1 MSEITTRVSTA
12 LCIHEDQTSMIPYSS
27 RRVVV
32 RTSGP
37 VVVLGLLAILLPASP
52 APLASQI
59 RADTASVL
67 FGVASDLLQEG
78 DTTQAASLFRILL
91 GRFPEAGVASDAR
104 ALIDE
109 LEAARRDRGGRRE
122 LIAWSTIYGASLG
135 VLIPAAFGADDSEPY
150 GVGLLL
156 GAPLGFAG
164 SKAYANSVRLTPGQ
178 ARAITFGSWWGMWQ
192 GFGWRE
198 VFGWGDRD
206 VTQCF
211 DPGGGVTECFTFRE
225 ESDEAPFTG
234 AVLGSLAGLTT
245 GILLSRQIDI
255 AASTALVANFGALW
269 GTWYGF
275 AASVIAIEN
284 DDDGRLA
291 MTLVGGDVGLI
302 AGALA
307 APALGMS
314 TGRAWLVHLAGI
326 AGLIG
331 GLGLDLIVQPDDDEA
346 AVLIPMATSAF
357 GLFVGFGTTSE
368 DSGDDV
374 DVPELASALISWREG
389 KFRFGAPLPRPTV
402 LAAPGTRRGVVPG
415 VKFDLFR
422 LSW

>member
-1 MSEITTRVSTA
+1 MT
-12 LCIHEDQTSMIPYSS
+12 PYSS

-32 RTSGP
+32 RTRGTG
-37 VVVLGLLAILLPASP
+37 VVLGLFAILLSAAP

-59 RADTASVL
+59 PADTASVL
-67 FGVASDLLQEG
+67 FSVASDLLQEG
-78 DTTQAASLFRILL
+78 DTTQATSLFRILL

-104 ALIDE
+104 ALLDE
-109 LEAARRDRGGRRE
+109 LEAARRDRGGRGK

-164 SKAYANSVRLTPGQ
+164 SKAYAKSVRLTPGQ

-211 DPGGGVTECFTFRE
+211 DTGGGVTECFTFRE

-234 AVLGSLAGLTT
+234 TVLGSLAGLTT

-255 AASTALVANFGALW
+255 AASTALAANFGALW

-291 MTLVGGDVGLI
+291 MTLIGGDVGLI

-331 GLGLDLIVQPDDDEA
+331 GLGLDLIVQPDDDQA

-368 DSGDDV
+368 DSGHDV
-374 DVPELASALISWREG
+374 DVPDLASALISWREG
-389 KFRFGAPLPRPTV
+389 KLRFGAPLPRPTV